1 MADHAPIRG
10 SKPKVHELHYYF
22 LTLQNHKFSGSREPE
37 FPNSQ
42 SACPILTQK
51 ADVLRSLSTL
61 VVWAWSQPDTQ
72 PGLAEA
78 CLGHAAASGQ
88 ALESKA
94 SPHKSSCCKE
104 GRLPENLEL
113 C

>member
-1 MADHAPIRG
+1 MAGHAPIRG
-10 SKPKVHELHYYF
+10 SKPKVRGLHYYF
-22 LTLQNHKFSGSREPE
+22 LTLQSHKFSGSREPE

-51 ADVLRSLSTL
+51 ADVLRGLSTL
-61 VVWAWSQPDTQ
+61 AVWARSQPDIQ
-72 PGLAEA
+72 PGLAGA
-78 CLGHAAASGQ
+78 CLGHAASSGQ

-94 SPHKSSCCKE
+94 SPHKSSCCRD